1 MASPRTKFA
10 VGLFMASGMIFAV
23 LITIWLGMSRFLEKG
38 QYYVTYFNESVQ
50 GLDIDSPVKYRGVFV
65 GRVDNIGVAPDS
77 KLIKVV
83 LKIESGQTLDSGIV
97 AQLKSV
103 GITGSMFVELDQK
116 KEDEA
121 DQSPSLS
128 FPSEYPIVASK
139 PSEIG
144 ELISGINEVIDQ
156 VKSLDLQEISKNI
169 KLTLQNI
176 NQKVA
181 EANIKGISNSM
192 ESALARV
199 EHILDDQRWDNILT
213 SVENATQS
221 VNSLLRNA
229 DRILNRTED
238 TILQV
243 EGIVADKGETVKTA
257 IDQFNQAMTNANI
270 FLQKGS
276 TLVDGTDESVSHLMH
291 SMLIVAHNLE
301 KASENLKQIM
311 DTLADQPSQLLFG
324 EPPVPRNVEADIY
337 DR

>member
-176 NQKVA
+176 NQKVT
-181 EANIKGISNSM
+181 EANVKGISNSM
-192 ESALARV
+192 GSALARV
-199 EHILDDQRWDNILT
+199 EHILDDQRWDSILT
-213 SVENATQS
+213 SVEKATQS
-221 VNSLLRNA
+221 VNSLIGNA
-229 DRILNRTED
+229 DRTLNQAED
-238 TILQV
+238 TILRV

-291 SMLIVAHNLE
+291 SLVIVAHNLE
-301 KASENLKQIM
+301 KASENLNQIM

>member
-176 NQKVA
+176 NQKVT
-181 EANIKGISNSM
+181 EANVKGISNSM

-199 EHILDDQRWDNILT
+199 EHILDDQRWDTILT
-213 SVENATQS
+213 SVEKATQS

-229 DRILNRTED
+229 DRTFNRAED
-238 TILQV
+238 TILRV

-276 TLVDGTDESVSHLMH
+276 TLVDGTDKSVSHLMH
-291 SMLIVAHNLE
+291 SLVIVAHNLE
-301 KASENLKQIM
+301 KASENLNQIM

-324 EPPVPRNVEADIY
+324 EPPVPRNVETDIY